1 MDIKEVASKLA
12 LECIRRNTDDL
23 SELDVLEEYLRLKQT
38 FEDEL
43 NSRKPKLTSP
53 LDIM

>member
-1 MDIKEVASKLA
+1 MDIKEIASQLA
-12 LECIRRNTDDL
+12 LECIRRNTDAL

-43 NSRKPKLTSP
+43 NARKPKLTTT